1 MRIIAGLAKGCVLR
15 SLRGRELRPTMDR
28 VREALFAV
36 LVRRVIGARF
46 LDLYA
51 GAGTVGLEALSRG
64 AAEAV
69 FVESHRPAGQVIREN
84 AARCG
89 LGDRARVIVAP
100 VPRALAQLR
109 RQAQRFDLIFA
120 DPPYDRS
127 EARAVMAR
135 LAQWPQLL
143 AEGGLLILQRSRH
156 EEVGEQVGAFRR
168 MRQGRFGETIVD
180 YFQVAPRD
188 GDQAP

>member
-36 LVRRVIGARF
+36 LAKRLPGARF

-69 FVESHRPAGQVIREN
+69 FVESHRPAGRVIREN

-89 LGDRARVIVAP
+89 LPGARVMVAP

-109 RQAQRFDLIFA
+109 RQAERFDVIFA
-120 DPPYDRS
+120 DPPYDRN

-135 LAQWPQLL
+135 LGQWPKLL
-143 AEGGLLILQRSRH
+143 NDGGVLVLQRSRH

-168 MRQGRFGETIVD
+168 MRQGRFGETILD
-180 YFQVAPRD
+180 YFQVG
-188 GDQAP
+188 GDEE